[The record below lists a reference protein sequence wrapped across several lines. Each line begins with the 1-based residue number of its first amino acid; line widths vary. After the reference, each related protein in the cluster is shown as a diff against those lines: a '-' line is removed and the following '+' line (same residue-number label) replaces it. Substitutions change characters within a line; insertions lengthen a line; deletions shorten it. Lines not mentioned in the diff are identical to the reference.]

1 MKIDVKI
8 LDEFT
13 RKLTDNLPDAFK
25 VFREDIEKNFRAVLE
40 GLLQRL
46 DLVTREEFDV
56 QTALLERSRARLDEL
71 EQRLELLEN
80 NARDLKS

>member
-25 VFREDIEKNFRAVLE
+25 VFREDIEKNSRAVLE
-40 GLLQRL
+40 GVLQKL

-56 QTALLERSRARLDEL
+56 QSALLERSRARLNEL

-80 NARDLKS
+80 SAKEPKL